1 MKDFL
6 GNEIEIGDVGV
17 CLETGFETGY
27 SSAWLAIVRVTKF
40 SPKNIY
46 VTGIANTN
54 DSYGTL
60 KMPERFVK
68 IRPEDMAMALLQK
81 K

>member
-17 CLETGFETGY
+17 CLETGS
-27 SSAWLAIVRVTKF
+27 SSAWLSIVRVTKF
-40 SPKNIY
+40 TPKNIY
-46 VTGIANTN
+46 VEDIKRPE
-54 DSYGTL
+54 DCMGTR

-81 K
+81 

>member
-17 CLETGFETGY
+17 CLETGS

-40 SPKNIY
+40 SPKNIF
-46 VTGIANTN
+46 VTDINNTN
-54 DSYGTL
+54 DSYGTR

-81 K
+81 